1 MQAGQIVGLFSNT
14 LILVPEDPLV
24 YIPLRWAV
32 LRQSNLYFYSLLYF
46 KSLLYLCIVGVRILN
61 HNNSVGDEPG
71 DFGDFRK
78 GLLLN
83 GCAVSAC
90 QRGAE
95 EE

>member
-1 MQAGQIVGLFSNT
+1 M
-14 LILVPEDPLV
+14 
-24 YIPLRWAV
+24 
-32 LRQSNLYFYSLLYF
+32 LRQSNLYFHSLLYF
-46 KSLLYLCIVGVRILN
+46 KSLLYCQSLLYLCIMGLRILN
-61 HNNSVGDEPG
+61 HNNSFGDEPG